1 MCVHLLVEALS
12 NELVEIDVYQ
22 KTQIPTLRRCERPAT
37 RERNLFSTTLSL
49 ILHQLKKDLLKVS
62 ILRASQND
70 ASDVTS

>member
-37 RERNLFSTTLSL
+37 RERNLLSTTLSL